1 MLKKLASKKVKD
13 RHVTFTV
20 TVCALDDWSSPN
32 RRLCV
37 GWERGASRRGTTPV
51 REGTRAS
58 GGGARYEFE
67 STFTVEATV
76 QSGRA
81 KGLKLFVLALP
92 ADAARGQEVETR
104 VVGGCDVD
112 LAQFADAREDVS
124 VTLRVEC
131 DEEAR
136 SAVGTPR
143 LTIRVRAA
151 GEGEATESTS
161 TTPERSR
168 DGYQWAASRFREEDT
183 DGSARESDSAAAFTK
198 TANMFKKRE
207 TQVSEP
213 PQPVAA
219 EAERAKEDAQ
229 EKASRDELFDVT
241 PVVKEEKVRAED
253 EIDPEL
259 EAARRELFGARA
271 AQAATATSPKGAVD
285 EDGFLLD
292 SDLDEDEE
300 DGDITIEF
308 GTAQKAEVGGAEAA
322 LEAQREA
329 EEEALRAERERI
341 AEEEARLRAEE
352 EAVLARIEAERTA
365 LEQEERERTE
375 KARFEAKLAEE
386 EKIRMEQER
395 LARIEIER
403 AKAEEEARRLAEE
416 DALIAE
422 LEEER
427 VRKEEEER
435 ARADQ
440 ASREAE
446 EQRLRMEAE
455 AQRSREAEEQRLRME
470 VEAQRS
476 REAEEQRL
484 QMEAEAQ
491 RSREAEEQRLQIEAE
506 AERERSATVEIPQI
520 AADDSARDQE
530 EALRVAREEEALR
543 RFEEE
548 DLRVAELEARLQQ
561 ERERQWAEE
570 KKAAETREVDVY
582 AEAVI
587 SEDADDLL
595 FADSP
600 KSVGFST
607 PATIGEDSFYTPATH
622 RTRLADSTLK
632 AVRNR
637 ELEDEV
643 VAMSI
648 CDMLIHGSPTDAN
661 FSTALGL
668 QERIAVVR
676 STRGPH
682 AAELEFRRVMDSFG
696 VAIKGAIDNPARLV
710 FLATQLIALRV
721 CLATM
726 DDIDTRDVLELE
738 IVARNSAFES
748 LWTQTYG
755 SLLPSN
761 AASLSLLNL
770 SAPLNG
776 DGERIGRAWSVMFQF
791 AKARLGVD
799 RVANARSTGWSA
811 KPLLQQLHREILRD
825 LMLRL
830 DLSVLET
837 LLKPKGDAN
846 ANDLIPGKGHLT
858 FSAGAEL
865 KRAISALA
873 GIVKELNF
881 GTGPD
886 SITPKLRATADV
898 CMIPKDALIDAKL
911 RSDIVCGKLSGEELS
926 AIIIRFQPDDFA
938 PQPVDRAV
946 VAAVVAAAASDEGEF
961 SLPTID
967 PCVPVSTENAPWVA
981 NLARALAQTEDWT
994 IDASR
999 VPGPSAHAGRWALV
1013 AESLTR

>member
-1 MLKKLASKKVKD
+1 M
-13 RHVTFTV
+13 
-20 TVCALDDWSSPN
+20 
-32 RRLCV
+32 
-37 GWERGASRRGTTPV
+37 

-229 EKASRDELFDVT
+229 EKASRDELFDVA
-241 PVVKEEKVRAED
+241 PVIKEEKVRAED

-308 GTAQKAEVGGAEAA
+308 GTVQKAEVGGAEAA

-455 AQRSREAEEQRLRME
+455 AQRSREAEEQRL
-470 VEAQRS
+470 
-476 REAEEQRL
+476 
-484 QMEAEAQ
+484 
-491 RSREAEEQRLQIEAE
+491 QIEAE
-506 AERERSATVEIPQI
+506 AERERSETVEIPQI

-637 ELEDEV
+637 EIEDEV

-946 VAAVVAAAASDEGEF
+946 VAAVVAAAASDDGEF